1 MARSNMPTEVF
12 VFIMV
17 LILSRIVQKAVR
29 RREDRISIDITIR
42 KRMVIGFSFNEWDE
56 ID

>member
-29 RREDRISIDITIR
+29 RRKNRISIDITIR